1 VKVALDTN
9 ILVYAEGIDDASR
22 EAVAAELADTL
33 PADTTFLSVEVLAE
47 LFNVMVRRGRSRQD
61 AASAVRD
68 WQKVFAVIPTTAS
81 LVLAAIELATQHR
94 FKIWDALILAS
105 AAEAGCGL
113 LLSEDFQD
121 GFVWNGVTVANPF
134 KSPLHPLL
142 ASALR
147 R

>member
-1 VKVALDTN
+1 MKVALDTN

-22 EAVAAELADTL
+22 EAIATEITDIL
-33 PADTTFLSVEVLAE
+33 PEDTTFLSVEVLAE
-47 LFNVMVRRGRSRQD
+47 LFNVLVRRGRSREE
-61 AASAVRD
+61 AASTTRNWEQTFV
-68 WQKVFAVIPTTAS
+68 VVPTTRLLMGTA
-81 LVLAAIELATQHR
+81 LDLAARHR
-94 FKIWDALILAS
+94 LKIWDALILAA

-134 KSPLHPLL
+134 KSPQHPLL
-142 ASALR
+142 ASVLR